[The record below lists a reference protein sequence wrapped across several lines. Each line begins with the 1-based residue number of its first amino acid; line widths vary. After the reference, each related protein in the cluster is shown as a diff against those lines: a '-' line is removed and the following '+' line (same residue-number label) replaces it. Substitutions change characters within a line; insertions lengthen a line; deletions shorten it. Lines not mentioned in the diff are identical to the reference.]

1 MNRPSLDP
9 KSVDTVEKMMIRAR
23 DQGRT
28 VLLISHSREQAER
41 VADVLWQL
49 EEGRLIPGQVM
60 R

>member
-1 MNRPSLDP
+1 
-9 KSVDTVEKMMIRAR
+9 MIRAR